1 VSSFKSESTYH
12 LFWVPVCRER
22 CTRSGVPQKTASGEA
37 VRQQWVLGLR
47 FGAPVSFGGYASDS
61 GSGLVCAVLY
71 FVGVGG
77 VSFFFP
83 VYLLFAILALFLI
96 FGSQFF
102 SIVLTT
108 IYVCLC
114 LITPF
119 APFSF

>member
-77 VSFFFP
+77 VSFFSPFI
-83 VYLLFAILALFLI
+83 YSLLSLP
-96 FGSQFF
+96 FF
-102 SIVLTT
+102 
-108 IYVCLC
+108 
-114 LITPF
+114 
-119 APFSF
+119 